1 MFDEVHNVWMSD
13 HAQCLDFSLNES
25 TEVLVGIQN
34 FHCKFVTKAVFSSL
48 YFAAGTFT
56 EGPSDLK
63 VV

>member
-1 MFDEVHNVWMSD
+1 MLDEVHNVWMSD
-13 HAQCLDFSLNES
+13 HAQCLDFSLDES

-34 FHCKFVTKAVFSSL
+34 FHCKFVAKAVFCGL

-56 EGPSDLK
+56 EGPSDLE